1 RKKDCFRLFQ
11 KGQRQMPVN
20 KFFAKIVKI
29 FELTNFVKNPCS
41 KVDRIVIKNRLF
53 VEFLQIICLVVEK
66 MGLEPTT
73 FWLPAKRSSQLSY
86 IPLMMRANISVFPL
100 F

>member
-1 RKKDCFRLFQ
+1 
-11 KGQRQMPVN
+11 
-20 KFFAKIVKI
+20 
-29 FELTNFVKNPCS
+29 
-41 KVDRIVIKNRLF
+41 
-53 VEFLQIICLVVEK
+53 

-86 IPLMMRANISVFPL
+86 IPKEGGKYRINKLQKSNSNTKIKLKLQLQKSNFMLEIVKGVSQVKDSFG